1 MPNPYAKDQLDLAK
15 IPDPKVPVFVGD
27 PKTFLK
33 QIKPT
38 GEPLV
43 FHTQNLGQPDDVT
56 LIPFYKANHER
67 YSVYWNVVSAA
78 DWKNNPAQIT
88 ADGDRLLQTAL
99 NEN

>member
-1 MPNPYAKDQLDLAK
+1 MPNPYARDQLDLAK
-15 IPDPKVPVFVGD
+15 ISRPEVPVFVGD

-33 QIKPT
+33 RIKPT

-43 FHTQNLGQPDDVT
+43 FQTKDLGQPDDVT
-56 LIPFYKANHER
+56 LIPFYRANHER

-78 DWKNNPAQIT
+78 DWKNNPAQQ
-88 ADGDRLLQTAL
+88 AAAGSQLLQAAL